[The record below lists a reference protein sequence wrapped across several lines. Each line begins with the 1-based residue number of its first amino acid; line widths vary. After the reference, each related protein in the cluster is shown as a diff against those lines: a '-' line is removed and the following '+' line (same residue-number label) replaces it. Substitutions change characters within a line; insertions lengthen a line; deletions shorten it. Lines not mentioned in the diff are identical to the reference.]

1 MSDPS
6 TANSR
11 VFVGNIP
18 TNEMT
23 KKDLEEKFK
32 KYGPILGM
40 LRCNMTFTYWIVK
53 HTSSIV
59 VGLLICCV

>member
-18 TNEMT
+18 TNDMT
-23 KKDLEEKFK
+23 KKDLEDKFK
-32 KYGPILGM
+32 KYGPILGK
-40 LRCNMTFTYWIVK
+40 LRCNMTFTYW
-53 HTSSIV
+53 V
-59 VGLLICCV
+59 V